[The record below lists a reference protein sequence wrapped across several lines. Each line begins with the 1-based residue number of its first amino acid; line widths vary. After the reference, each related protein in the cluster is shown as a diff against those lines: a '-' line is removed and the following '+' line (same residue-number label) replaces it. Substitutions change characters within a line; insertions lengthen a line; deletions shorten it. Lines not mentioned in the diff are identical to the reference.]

1 MDNELLDKLDDVIKA
16 FENSKEIKRYLF
28 LKDKLLKDD
37 DLIKKINLIKNEK
50 YGNNYIRY
58 KEEVLSN
65 EYYKEYIE
73 LEKRLYFLLQNIN
86 KKLST
91 MKG

>member
-37 DLIKKINLIKNEK
+37 DLVKKINLIKNEK